1 MPPRRHRR
9 RLTTEE
15 LSRVM
20 GHAGIRFFTAYGCQ
34 RLWCEPKCDK
44 QSMNRFQTS
53 AAATRRHAGGRQR
66 ATTPRE
72 DRCIVLQVRRHPF
85 VNAIALRNGLRN
97 AVVVNIYTQTVRT
110 CLRQSRLRSRRA
122 CICIPLTRLHKQSRL
137 NWAQDQVKWTDND
150 WDPVLFTDE

>member
-1 MPPRRHRR
+1 MPPQRHRR
-9 RLTTEE
+9 RLTTEA

-44 QSMNRFQTS
+44 QSMNRFHVWRSYPAPCWWSTTS
-53 AAATRRHAGGRQR
+53 NHAKRG
-66 ATTPRE
+66 P
-72 DRCIVLQVRRHPF
+72 IVLQIRRHPF

-97 AVVVNIYTQTVRT
+97 AVVFNISTQTVRN
-110 CLRQSRLRSRRA
+110 CLRQGGLRSRRA